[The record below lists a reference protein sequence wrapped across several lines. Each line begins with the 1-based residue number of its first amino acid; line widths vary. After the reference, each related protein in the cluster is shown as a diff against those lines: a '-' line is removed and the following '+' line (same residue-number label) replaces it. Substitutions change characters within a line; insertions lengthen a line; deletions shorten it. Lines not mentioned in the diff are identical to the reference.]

1 MPNTNL
7 SNWDQI
13 TSEEAFRL
21 SQAEFKGM
29 TIQALKDIREDIRGL
44 QDYNNNTRY
53 ISMILAG
60 IAGIVSGFFGSSI
73 QK

>member
-1 MPNTNL
+1 MPNNL
-7 SNWDQI
+7 TNWDQI
-13 TSEEAFRL
+13 TSDEAFRL
-21 SQAEFKGM
+21 STAEFKGM
-29 TIQALKDIREDIRGL
+29 TIQALKDIREDIHGL

-60 IAGIVSGFFGSSI
+60 IAGIASGIFGSLI

>member
-1 MPNTNL
+1 MPNDT
-7 SNWDQI
+7 SRWDQI
-13 TSEEAFRL
+13 TSEEAYRL

-29 TIQALKDIREDIRGL
+29 AIQALKDIRGDIHDL
-44 QDYNNNTRY
+44 QSYNNNTRY

-60 IAGIVSGFFGSSI
+60 IAGIASGIFGSSI

>member
-1 MPNTNL
+1 MPNDL
-7 SNWDQI
+7 SRWDQI

-29 TIQALKDIREDIRGL
+29 TIQALKDIREDIRQL
-44 QDYNNNTRY
+44 QSYNNNTRY
-53 ISMILAG
+53 ISMLLAG

-73 QK
+73 NK

>member
-1 MPNTNL
+1 MSNNSTNW
-7 SNWDQI
+7 NHI
-13 TSEEAFRL
+13 TNEEAFRL

-29 TIQALKDIREDIRGL
+29 TMQALKDIRADINQL
-44 QDYNNNTRY
+44 QNYNNNTRY

>member
-1 MPNTNL
+1 MLNKA
-7 SNWDQI
+7 WDQI
-13 TSEEAFRL
+13 TSAEAYRL
-21 SQAEFKGM
+21 QNAEFRGM

-44 QDYNNNTRY
+44 QDYNNNTRF

-60 IAGIVSGFFGSSI
+60 IAGIASGIFGSSI